1 MSDPTAFAPP
11 PNRGVARWVV
21 VVVAAL
27 VAVVALTGGLL
38 WFSFDRF
45 TSLLPFAEERT
56 VDRTQGAVL
65 LALDDLSQYT
75 AATGRFQVIVD
86 IERDVG
92 AVPSAIAG
100 ERVLFV
106 ALGSVDATV
115 DFAGLGP
122 DAVEVDA
129 DRSRVVIEL
138 PAAELSDAR
147 VDPEASYVFERE
159 RGLLDR
165 LGGVFS
171 DNPTSERELYV
182 AAEEQLEAVAVDTQ
196 LRDRAEDN
204 TRAMLQGLLHGLGFD
219 TVTVR
224 FG

>member
-1 MSDPTAFAPP
+1 MSDPTTFAPP
-11 PNRGVARWVV
+11 PGRRVARWVV
-21 VVVAAL
+21 ALVGVL
-27 VAVVALTGGLL
+27 VAVVALTGALL
-38 WFSFDRF
+38 WFSFDRL
-45 TSLLPFAEERT
+45 TSVLPFAEQRT

-65 LALDDLSQYT
+65 LALDDLSGYT

-115 DFAGLGP
+115 DFSGLGP
-122 DAVEVDA
+122 DAVEVDP
-129 DRSRVVIEL
+129 DRERVTIDL
-138 PAAELSDAR
+138 PAAELTDAR

-165 LGGVFS
+165 LGGIFS

-182 AAEEQLEAVAVDTQ
+182 VAEEQLEEVARDTR

-204 TRAMLQGLLHGLGFD
+204 TRAMLLGLLHGLGFD